1 MTIVRTARGG
11 LLFAVLAFAGGC
23 AGTAALVSPPEVS
36 LSRVEVT
43 ELDFSRQVFRLGFD
57 VYNPN
62 PFPLPVTGVR
72 YGIDLDGDRFASG
85 ETASGFTVPALGDSA
100 FAISVELDLLRSA
113 PRLLYT
119 IRDATRREIPYGL
132 EGSLAVDIPA
142 ARPLRFA
149 ATGEI
154 RLRAP

>member
-1 MTIVRTARGG
+1 MHTGTAQRLF
-11 LLFAVLAFAGGC
+11 LLTVLSVLAGC
-23 AGTAALVSPPEVS
+23 AATGIQVGSPAVS

-62 PFPLPVTGVR
+62 PFPLPVTRVR
-72 YGIDLDGDRFASG
+72 YGIDLDGQRFATG
-85 ETASGFTVPALGDSA
+85 ETAGGFTVPARGDSA

-119 IRDATRREIPYGL
+119 IRDAARRDIPYAL
-132 EGSLAVDIPA
+132 EGSLGIDIPLA
-142 ARPLRFA
+142 GPVRFA
-149 ATGEI
+149 ASGDI
-154 RLRAP
+154 RLGTP